1 MMEEMRRLTYLLA
14 LVATVVVA
22 AVAAGCGGS
31 AQTIPQLESLADV
44 SSRSKAADSFG
55 FALELRQQMLGM
67 EFEIVADGAFD
78 NAGQRGRMDMDLSS
92 FAKLISGLGE
102 AFGGEQGD
110 VPPELSDPDAWKIEL
125 VVDGTQVFMRVP
137 FLDSQLQG
145 KQWVGGDLKELALGQ
160 GQSVDLGSLA
170 ATDPRDALDALEAVT
185 GPLEVVGREEVRGV
199 ETTHYRTTL
208 DPAKLADAL
217 ESAAEGSSDLLSGF
231 TQAMAQVDLSA
242 VPIEVWVDDEGLL
255 RKYLIDLELEQG
267 GQSLSTSVGLELFDY
282 GEPVSVDVPDPA
294 DVADPATLQS
304 ID

>member
-1 MMEEMRRLTYLLA
+1 
-14 LVATVVVA
+14 VA
-22 AVAAGCGGS
+22 ARRR
-31 AQTIPQLESLADV
+31 
-44 SSRSKAADSFG
+44 RSPSFG

-78 NAGQRGRMDMDLSS
+78 NAGQRGRMQMDLSS

-102 AFGGEQGD
+102 AFGAEQGD

-145 KQWVGGDLKELALGQ
+145 KHWVGGDLKELALGQ

>member
-78 NAGQRGRMDMDLSS
+78 NAGQRGRMHMDLSS

-102 AFGGEQGD
+102 AFGAEQGG

-145 KQWVGGDLKELALGQ
+145 KHWVGGDLKELALGQ